1 MAMLALVLALVSAC
15 CYAVA
20 AVLQQ
25 QAAATTRGDSALSPR
40 LLLRLARQPRWLGG
54 IGATLLG
61 AGLHLT
67 ALGFGPLTLVQ
78 PLGVSA
84 LVIAL
89 PLGARLARRATSGRE
104 WAGAGVVSAGLA
116 GLTVL
121 APREVPQPVLDK
133 ATTAVL
139 LAVVG
144 IVVAALAL
152 AATRCGRPWLASLLL
167 AIGGGVAFGLT
178 SALIRVA
185 IAGFA
190 TAPVGLLVLFGA
202 GVAVFAVV
210 GLLLAQTAYRDGGLG
225 GPLATLTLTDPL
237 AASLIGIILLGESF
251 PGAAAG
257 SVLAGLCA
265 LTAAAGVIVLARA
278 GASSPAAG
286 DSPTP
291 IPTPTTTPT
300 TPQPLTHDGS
310 AHHHDPA
317 QDDDAA
323 QHHDAAFR

>member
-1 MAMLALVLALVSAC
+1 M
-15 CYAVA
+15 
-20 AVLQQ
+20 
-25 QAAATTRGDSALSPR
+25 
-40 LLLRLARQPRWLGG
+40 
-54 IGATLLG
+54 
-61 AGLHLT
+61 
-67 ALGFGPLTLVQ
+67 
-78 PLGVSA
+78 
-84 LVIAL
+84 
-89 PLGARLARRATSGRE
+89 
-104 WAGAGVVSAGLA
+104 SAGLA

-133 ATTAVL
+133 GTTAVL

-144 IVVAALAL
+144 TVVAALVL

-185 IAGFA
+185 IAGFG

-265 LTAAAGVIVLARA
+265 ATAAAGVLTLART
-278 GASSPAAG
+278 GASTPAAA
-286 DSPTP
+286 DSRTP
-291 IPTPTTTPT
+291 STSPPAN
-300 TPQPLTHDGS
+300 DGS

-317 QDDDAA
+317 QQDPAL
-323 QHHDAAFR
+323 R